1 MAFCIHCGSEVASD
15 ATFCHSCGNALQAAS
30 AEVAPPPVPEP
41 VASDAPIESGAS
53 WTSESQVDSGASGW
67 ASAASDPGAPS
78 QEASW
83 GTPTPSSSWASST
96 PEVPET
102 PQTVDSGASSSWGTG
117 ESSWSA
123 PQATWGAPET
133 TAPLAE
139 PEPAPPGSWPPTA
152 PATPPAE
159 PSSWSAPT
167 TTPPPTETGWP
178 PSLSSTAGGSAPAVV
193 PPTPAAGVPNY
204 LVASIVTTVL
214 SMACCG
220 CLPIGAISLIFAAQA
235 NSKAA
240 LGLADDAMRNAG
252 LAKTWLIVA
261 WVLMGLSLMLWIGYI
276 GLIVVA
282 GNL

>member
-15 ATFCHSCGNALQAAS
+15 ATFCHSCGNALQAAG
-30 AEVAPPPVPEP
+30 AEAAPEPEPEP
-41 VASDAPIESGAS
+41 VASAEGPVESGAS
-53 WTSESQVDSGASGW
+53 WTSESQVDSGASSW
-67 ASAASDPGAPS
+67 ASSPAPEES
-78 QEASW
+78 SW
-83 GTPTPSSSWASST
+83 GTPTPSSSWAASP
-96 PEVPET
+96 PEVTET
-102 PQTVDSGASSSWGTG
+102 PQTVDSGASSWGTS

-123 PQATWGAPET
+123 PQGTWGTPQS

-139 PEPAPPGSWPPTA
+139 PEPAPPGSWTPTA
-152 PATPPAE
+152 PPTPAAE
-159 PSSWSAPT
+159 TSSWSAPT
-167 TTPPPTETGWP
+167 PTPPPAETGWP
-178 PSLSSTAGGSAPAVV
+178 PSLSSSSSASAVV

-240 LGLADDAMRNAG
+240 LGLADEAMRNAG

-261 WVLMGLSLMLWIGYI
+261 WVLMGLSIMLWMGYFA
-276 GLIVVA
+276 LILVA